1 VRYLSQEYVPMLT
14 WAATATAPLLPIFQ
28 VRLLGTK
35 HIKLI
40 TKARAMIAL
49 VVALF
54 SWVVTPCSNYHN
66 MILFNHRINNNNINL
81 PFGILISSV
90 GVTS

>member
-1 VRYLSQEYVPMLT
+1 
-14 WAATATAPLLPIFQ
+14 LP
-28 VRLLGTK
+28 GTK

-54 SWVVTPCSNYHN
+54 SRVVTPCS
-66 MILFNHRINNNNINL
+66 
-81 PFGILISSV
+81 S
-90 GVTS
+90 

>member
-1 VRYLSQEYVPMLT
+1 MVVAPWVKYLSQEYDPMLT
-14 WAATATAPLLPIFQ
+14 WGCQHLPLPLLPIFQ

-35 HIKLI
+35 HIELI

-54 SWVVTPCSNYHN
+54 SRVITPCSNYHN
-66 MILFNHRINNNNINL
+66 MI
-81 PFGILISSV
+81 
-90 GVTS
+90 

>member
-14 WAATATAPLLPIFQ
+14 RGLPPPPLPLLPIFR

-66 MILFNHRINNNNINL
+66 MILINHRINNNK
-81 PFGILISSV
+81 
-90 GVTS
+90 VTYHLEH

>member
-1 VRYLSQEYVPMLT
+1 
-14 WAATATAPLLPIFQ
+14 
-28 VRLLGTK
+28 LLGTK

-66 MILFNHRINNNNINL
+66 MILINHRINNNK
-81 PFGILISSV
+81 
-90 GVTS
+90 VTYHLEH

>member
-1 VRYLSQEYVPMLT
+1 VGCQHLPL
-14 WAATATAPLLPIFQ
+14 PLLPIFQ
-28 VRLLGTK
+28 VRLPDTK

-54 SWVVTPCSNYHN
+54 SFIY
-66 MILFNHRINNNNINL
+66 LFQNSLLFLFFHFR
-81 PFGILISSV
+81 F
-90 GVTS
+90 

>member
-1 VRYLSQEYVPMLT
+1 MADILVLHSAEVVQLYPQAMY
-14 WAATATAPLLPIFQ
+14 PLLPIFQ

-49 VVALF
+49 VVALL
-54 SWVVTPCSNYHN
+54 SWVVTPCSN
-66 MILFNHRINNNNINL
+66 
-81 PFGILISSV
+81 
-90 GVTS
+90 

>member
-1 VRYLSQEYVPMLT
+1 
-14 WAATATAPLLPIFQ
+14 
-28 VRLLGTK
+28 LLGTK

-66 MILFNHRINNNNINL
+66 MILLNHQINKNNVNL
-81 PFGILISSV
+81 PLGTLILSV
-90 GVTS
+90 GVPKYS

>member
-1 VRYLSQEYVPMLT
+1 VSCHHQPL
-14 WAATATAPLLPIFQ
+14 PLLPIFQ

-66 MILFNHRINNNNINL
+66 MILLNHRINNNNVNL
-81 PFGILISSV
+81 PFGTLIRLKSDIIKIKL
-90 GVTS
+90 

>member
-1 VRYLSQEYVPMLT
+1 
-14 WAATATAPLLPIFQ
+14 LPIFQ
-28 VRLLGTK
+28 VRLPDTK

-54 SWVVTPCSNYHN
+54 SFIY
-66 MILFNHRINNNNINL
+66 LFQNSLLFLFFHFR
-81 PFGILISSV
+81 F
-90 GVTS
+90 

>member
-1 VRYLSQEYVPMLT
+1 M
-14 WAATATAPLLPIFQ
+14 FQ

-40 TKARAMIAL
+40 TKAKAMIAL
-49 VVALF
+49 VVTLF

-66 MILFNHRINNNNINL
+66 MILLNHQINNNNVNL
-81 PFGILISSV
+81 HVANLFSNASDQEQGN
-90 GVTS
+90 TEC

>member
-1 VRYLSQEYVPMLT
+1 MRLSQNTLNTKQPAKVSKSVWRPSRRGTLAKNTSPCKRELPPL
-14 WAATATAPLLPIFQ
+14 PLLLLPIFQ

-49 VVALF
+49 MVALL
-54 SWVVTPCSNYHN
+54 SWVVTQCSN
-66 MILFNHRINNNNINL
+66 
-81 PFGILISSV
+81 
-90 GVTS
+90 

>member
-14 WAATATAPLLPIFQ
+14 WAVNTTAPLLPIFQ

-49 VVALF
+49 VVALL
-54 SWVVTPCSNYHN
+54 SAHKQIQHGV
-66 MILFNHRINNNNINL
+66 
-81 PFGILISSV
+81 ISTLQSTARMKR
-90 GVTS
+90 GFPYSMG